1 MSGSSKRLPC
11 EVLRH
16 LVMEYVFRK
25 AEATDSSVVKHMPM
39 RWVSSIDFFLGT
51 PYKTFEVGSGDTVD
65 FKRCTIRGPRTFRK
79 YDIEISGRFVSFSI
93 RLQPTG
99 LYGLLGIPANN
110 FRDQAIGADSVL
122 PQIFEEITE
131 RLMGCTTIDECV
143 AIVEPY
149 LLTWMHGHKKERLSS
164 APIARAI
171 TSQPVPPSVQQLQ
184 QYSSL
189 SQRQLERNFMKE
201 VGTSPKMY
209 ARVVRFTNSVRYKI
223 SHPAAGWAS
232 VAYEFN
238 YFDQMHLIRDF
249 KEFLNITPS
258 AFHPSRF
265 AF

>member
-1 MSGSSKRLPC
+1 
-11 EVLRH
+11 
-16 LVMEYVFRK
+16 
-25 AEATDSSVVKHMPM
+25 M

-51 PYKTFEVGSGDTVD
+51 PYTTLEVGSGEVVD
-65 FKRCTIRGPRTFRK
+65 FNRCTIRGPRTFRK
-79 YDIEISGRFVSFSI
+79 YDIEISGSFVSFSI

-99 LYGLLGIPANN
+99 LYGLLGIPASN
-110 FRDQAIGADSVL
+110 FRNQAIGADSVL
-122 PQIFEEITE
+122 PRIFEEITE
-131 RLMGCTTIDECV
+131 RLMGCATIDECV

-149 LLTWMHGHKKERLSS
+149 LLTWMHGRKERLSS
-164 APIARAI
+164 VQIAQAI

-184 QYSSL
+184 HYSGL

-201 VGTSPKMY
+201 VGTTPKMY

-249 KEFLNITPS
+249 KEFLHITPS
-258 AFHPSRF
+258 AFNPSRF